1 MDAENSFLRKRPE
14 IHSFTEFFFP
24 VLPLGSRWLFFEH
37 LICLYF
43 NIHQK
48 DGTSSP
54 YRLFRWHIIR
64 GTQHGETA
72 FLKMMRSLEWMVYL
86 PISPSI
92 KLAVDAD
99 LCLGAKLEN
108 WGKTSKFGK
117 GRSLSVFFSGWVS
130 CFFFSEKNSWWKN
143 ASTSDTVSREY
154 LDQKPFFQAS
164 KIEEQVQGTS
174 YHLD

>member
-1 MDAENSFLRKRPE
+1 MPKILFFAKGQKF
-14 IHSFTEFFFP
+14 IHLPSFFFRYCHWVP
-24 VLPLGSRWLFFEH
+24 GGFFFEH